1 MASGGGMQTDYE
13 LFLNALLH
21 GDRRSAA
28 TVARKYAGSHD
39 MIKFFYE
46 NVVKSSLYR
55 VGELWEYNSITVA
68 AEHLATSI
76 SESVMNDLYEN
87 VIADNRVPYK
97 VVLGCVEN
105 EQHQV
110 GVKMVADIFEMHGWD
125 TFFLG
130 AGIPVDE
137 LIEYASGVNPDVI
150 ALSLT
155 IYSHFTGLEKMIKAI
170 HQRWPLIPIIV
181 GGQAFLHGGQ
191 EVIEKYQQVLLLRS
205 FEEIEQYIIKFSNHE

>member
-1 MASGGGMQTDYE
+1 MASGGMQTDYE